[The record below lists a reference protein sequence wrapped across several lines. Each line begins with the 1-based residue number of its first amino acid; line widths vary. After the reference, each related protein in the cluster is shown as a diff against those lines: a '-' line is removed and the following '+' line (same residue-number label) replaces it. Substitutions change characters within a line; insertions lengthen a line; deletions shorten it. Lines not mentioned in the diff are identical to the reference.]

1 MKTPKSLTE
10 WSDQA
15 LKRRK
20 GDTGVVGD
28 AEYDITRLL
37 RYGCTD
43 FHSADRDGYRWN
55 YALQMPDSVA
65 SCCISKS

>member
-20 GDTGVVGD
+20 GGTGVVGD
-28 AEYDITRLL
+28 AEQDVTCLL
-37 RYGCTD
+37 RYG
-43 FHSADRDGYRWN
+43 
-55 YALQMPDSVA
+55 
-65 SCCISKS
+65 